1 MGSVTGSSRRF
12 VVGIRFIGPTSN
24 RKTKMKNTKEKLIK
38 RFDRLSAQYTKCR
51 DLYKMRQMFTEME
64 NIVEQLKKFEA

>member
-1 MGSVTGSSRRF
+1 
-12 VVGIRFIGPTSN
+12 
-24 RKTKMKNTKEKLIK
+24 MKNTKEKLIK